1 MKTTFWQ
8 QCDSIRL
15 SPPLEQSKQTQLNIL
30 RTTYYQHLSAFDVI
44 AKTVG
49 EMGFLKQAALYAIAL
64 ALSAAGILFVNP
76 ICFIIGVLALN
87 ILWFLALHFS
97 ALEARFL
104 QLVDGLEQSEKRVGV
119 VVAEYIQ
126 LEQDLK
132 KIGVEQE
139 NFVDELIDS
148 RSEIKDMLRAVQK
161 NKEAVQGRYE
171 VLEQAVRQSALMIQQ
186 LGDIEVAT
194 AQKGAQC
201 VSLLQ
206 QMSDVA
212 TVVLNDLTKI
222 AENPME
228 NELAVQNE
236 YLSQLEISLD
246 QRYGSLF

>member
-30 RTTYYQHLSAFDVI
+30 RTKYYQHLSTLDVI

-49 EMGFLKQAALYAIAL
+49 EMGFLKQAGLYAISL

-87 ILWFLALHFS
+87 FLWFLALHFS

-104 QLVDGLEQSEKRVGV
+104 QLVDGLEK
-119 VVAEYIQ
+119 Y
-126 LEQDLK
+126 LK

-139 NFVDELIDS
+139 NFVDELIDI
-148 RSEIKDMLRAVQK
+148 RSEIKDMLQAVQK

-171 VLEQAVRQSALMIQQ
+171 VLEHAAQQSELMIQQ
-186 LGDIEVAT
+186 LGDIEIAT
-194 AQKGAQC
+194 VQKGAQC
-201 VSLLQ
+201 FSLLQ
-206 QMSDVA
+206 QMSEVA
-212 TVVLNDLTKI
+212 TVALNDLTII
-222 AENPME
+222 AENPMKK
-228 NELAVQNE
+228 ELAEQNE
-236 YLSQLEISLD
+236 YLSQLEISLV